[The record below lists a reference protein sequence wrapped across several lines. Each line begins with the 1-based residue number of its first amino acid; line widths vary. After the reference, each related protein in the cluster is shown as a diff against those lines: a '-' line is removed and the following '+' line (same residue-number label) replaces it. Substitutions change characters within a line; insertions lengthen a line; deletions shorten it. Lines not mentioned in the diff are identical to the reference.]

1 MFCAK
6 TLKSPTSEDCGSEN
20 VSVRPLGK
28 ATFTW
33 GICHKTTNENYHFL
47 VFTLSRNAILVIFT
61 PWWIPGGSS
70 RILVAVMLRWSNC
83 NAYRFRKSRI
93 NEHYQHGNLKKNHN
107 LNGLQISM
115 ENQHYQH
122 LNSFPEKKLPE
133 NRRIW
138 GALTQDAC
146 EQGSSKES
154 LVKLREA
161 SSRMA
166 GSKNGV
172 PSGNSIDRYW
182 QRPICSW
189 LRLKMQIFPSYVNF
203 IRGYPPLH
211 GYSNGE
217 NGGKKKRFLDSY
229 LGITRYKWQ

>member
-1 MFCAK
+1 
-6 TLKSPTSEDCGSEN
+6 
-20 VSVRPLGK
+20 
-28 ATFTW
+28 
-33 GICHKTTNENYHFL
+33 
-47 VFTLSRNAILVIFT
+47 
-61 PWWIPGGSS
+61 
-70 RILVAVMLRWSNC
+70 
-83 NAYRFRKSRI
+83 
-93 NEHYQHGNLKKNHN
+93 
-107 LNGLQISM
+107 M

-172 PSGNSIDRYW
+172 PSGNSIDRY
-182 QRPICSW
+182 
-189 LRLKMQIFPSYVNF
+189 
-203 IRGYPPLH
+203 
-211 GYSNGE
+211 
-217 NGGKKKRFLDSY
+217 
-229 LGITRYKWQ
+229 